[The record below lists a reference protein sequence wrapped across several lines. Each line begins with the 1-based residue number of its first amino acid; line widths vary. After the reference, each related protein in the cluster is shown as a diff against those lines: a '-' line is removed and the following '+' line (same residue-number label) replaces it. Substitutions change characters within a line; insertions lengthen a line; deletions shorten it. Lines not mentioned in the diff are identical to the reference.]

1 MSKSNKITEA
11 ALLTSAYIILLLI
24 SVYIPLIGTF
34 TFFALP
40 IPFIMY
46 TAKYNWQ
53 PALMM
58 FIAAGLLS
66 FIFATL
72 FSLPM
77 TLLMAI
83 GGIMIGTAIY
93 EKKSAYETWARG
105 AVGFVV
111 GLIGVFLIIQFL
123 FNINIYDEIDTVFA
137 EMMNIMQTTSD
148 QLGMGDELNE
158 QLEPIAEQMDLLKD
172 LIPASMAIISILM
185 AFVAQWLSYKILN
198 RIDRRSLYFP
208 SFTSFNLPVS
218 LIWLYFIALLLSFFV
233 TDTVSGIYIVVMNVV
248 TLSMLLLMIQGFSF
262 IFFYAEHKKLSKAIP
277 IVIVIVTFLIPG
289 IFFLL
294 IRILGIIDLGYSLKK
309 RIANKRT

>member
-233 TDTVSGIYIVVMNVV
+233 TDTESGIYIVVMNVV

>member
-111 GLIGVFLIIQFL
+111 GLICVFLIIQFL
-123 FNINIYDEIDTVFA
+123 FNINIYDEIDARIA
-137 EMMNIMQTTSD
+137 EMMNLMRTTSE
-148 QLGMGDELNE
+148 QIGMQDEVQE
-158 QLEPIAEQMDLLKD
+158 QLQPLEEQMYLLKD
-172 LIPASMAIISILM
+172 LIPSSMAIISILL
-185 AFVAQWLSYKILN
+185 AFVAQWLSYKIMN
-198 RIDRRSLYFP
+198 RIDQRSLYFP

-218 LIWLYFIALLLSFFV
+218 LIWMYFIALFLSFLV
-233 TDTVSGIYIVVMNVV
+233 TDTESGLFVVVMNVV
-248 TLSMLLLMIQGFSF
+248 TLSMLLLAIQGFSF
-262 IFFYAEHKKLSKAIP
+262 VFFYAEHKKLSKAIP
-277 IVIVIVTFLIPG
+277 IAIVIITIIIPG

-309 RIANKRT
+309 RIANKKT